1 MGKHEN
7 LTCGKISQHNIETK
21 NAITAE
27 NHCFIKDVVEQVVAG
42 DGVGWLKLSRLKK
55 LMEDENY
62 RNLVLSRMNKTL
74 DRRISPD
81 DHIDD
86 VVSFETNNINLN
98 PIPRLRKKNM
108 KVYLLLSELIPFHF
122 QCVKRSVYKGML
134 KLLLAVLRG
143 LDISLSNF
151 GVGGMASAFQVSSK
165 KAIWY
170 MN

>member
-1 MGKHEN
+1 MSNAHAVLNPTSLLLVNTGRRGLVEKSSLIRHPSN
-7 LTCGKISQHNIETK
+7 RTAPAIISQHNIETK

-98 PIPRLRKKNM
+98 PIPRLRKKIM
-108 KVYLLLSELIPFHF
+108 VD
-122 QCVKRSVYKGML
+122 G
-134 KLLLAVLRG
+134 
-143 LDISLSNF
+143 
-151 GVGGMASAFQVSSK
+151 
-165 KAIWY
+165 
-170 MN
+170 